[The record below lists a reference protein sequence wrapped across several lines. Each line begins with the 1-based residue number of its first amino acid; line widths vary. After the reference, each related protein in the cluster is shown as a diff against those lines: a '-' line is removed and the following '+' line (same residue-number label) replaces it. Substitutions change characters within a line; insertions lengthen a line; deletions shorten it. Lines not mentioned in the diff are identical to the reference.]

1 MVDWNKIK
9 KEYVPSIEVPTGRG
23 TGAPWDEIFGG
34 IPKGQALV
42 LHEPEI
48 SAGTIR
54 AALQRMQNRGKFKNL
69 HMSTKGIHGTATIY
83 VTNTEKAIPTRTP
96 RVSQQQDDTQTS

>member
-9 KEYVPSIEVPTGRG
+9 KQYISSNDVPSGHGPK
-23 TGAPWDEIFGG
+23 AQWDEIFGD

-54 AALQRMQNRGKFKNL
+54 AALQRMQNNGKFKNL
-69 HMSTKGIHGTATIY
+69 QLSTKGIHGTATIY
-83 VTNTEKAIPTRTP
+83 ITNTEKNFPPIRPLPRT
-96 RVSQQQDDTQTS
+96 SQS